1 MFCKKGDLRNFAKFI
16 GKNLC
21 QGLYFNK
28 VAEIEF
34 CEISKSTSSVS
45 DPMTSLKSYWSILK
59 TFLNNKKTPFIPPLL
74 HDDKLIT
81 NFKDKAEMFNNL
93 FAKQC
98 SFTNTNSD
106 LPSVLS
112 WNTHKS
118 LSTIKFTIDDILKI
132 IKKLDPNEAH
142 GHDIISIRMIKICY
156 ASICKPLELIF
167 RSCLED
173 RKFPTEWKKAN
184 VVPAHKNGDK
194 QNLKN

>member
-1 MFCKKGDLRNFAKFI
+1 
-16 GKNLC
+16 
-21 QGLYFNK
+21 
-28 VAEIEF
+28 
-34 CEISKSTSSVS
+34 
-45 DPMTSLKSYWSILK
+45 MTSLKSYWSILK

-81 NFKDKAEMFNNL
+81 NFKNKAEMFNNL

-98 SFTNTNSD
+98 SLTNTNSD